1 MASVPVILSAY
12 ERPPRFRRVQRLRSL
27 ALVASAL
34 ACTTLSLVTP
44 SLRVAAAD
52 PGPTVTGAPTTPT
65 GDPPPPAPDRDPRN
79 WPTITRLIGDRY
91 ELAGRVFTLRVHA
104 KQSDYFNC
112 GYHGTEGRLMAFTLL
127 GGPFETLTGYMPVEL
142 GKVLVRVL
150 EHDPWAEITVQVQFD
165 PDRLSDLC
173 IDQVDI
179 LKWSR
184 GWQYPPE
191 TLPPERPDPGQLPT
205 KEKLEAIA
213 QPQVWKDLTAG
224 EAAPVGQQVQIAGG
238 ARLGTAFHCAFRGA
252 WKTHWAL
259 ELHDAKGRVIYG
271 YLPKT
276 ERGRELVDRIALH
289 RDVAIAV
296 QARVVKV
303 ALSEYCPAQL
313 DIVSWTA
320 L

>member
-1 MASVPVILSAY
+1 MQRLACLAILASSVLVVATTTPLSAA
-12 ERPPRFRRVQRLRSL
+12 EP
-27 ALVASAL
+27 
-34 ACTTLSLVTP
+34 
-44 SLRVAAAD
+44 
-52 PGPTVTGAPTTPT
+52 APTPAPPGEDAPTP
-65 GDPPPPAPDRDPRN
+65 PDRDPRN

-104 KQSDYFNC
+104 KESDYFNC

-191 TLPPERPDPGQLPT
+191 TLPPERPDPGMLPT
-205 KEKLEAIA
+205 KERLDAIA
-213 QPQVWKDLTAG
+213 QPQVWKDLLGDTA
-224 EAAPVGQQVQIAGG
+224 PIGQQVQVAGG

-259 ELHDAKGRVIYG
+259 ELHDGKGRVIYG

-289 RDVAIAV
+289 RDIALAV

-303 ALSEYCPAQL
+303 AMSSYCPAQL